1 MSIKLKYDRAYY
13 YDGSIEKEI
22 LASSLSDEQTYF
34 FAKSKILFDKS
45 GYTLLRPRFYKDK
58 TCHFYTPN
66 SSDERE
72 ISSFETDKSHN
83 EHIDYLSNLL
93 KKQETFTIGTS
104 IFKDRKIVGFS
115 PIAILN
121 EYEWGI
127 ETHRICNNK
136 LTLRHDLF
144 GQRRSLAMSIH
155 HPWVAIEVINKHFPE
170 EKAFTAMIELSKQIP
185 FLVMFDLLT
194 EKTKNYFLKI
204 DIQKKQIT
212 PLFYI
217 FEGHV
222 WYGDFIQENIT
233 TSAILEKRMKECE
246 EKIKK
251 LRTNKNP

>member
-1 MSIKLKYDRAYY
+1 MSNKLKYDRAYY
-13 YDGSIEKEI
+13 YEGSIEKEI
-22 LASSLSDEQTYF
+22 LAIDLSNERTYF
-34 FAKSKILFDKS
+34 LAKSKILFDKS
-45 GYTLLRPRFYKDK
+45 GYTLLRPRFCKDK

-66 SSDERE
+66 TSNKRE
-72 ISSFETDKSHN
+72 ITSFETDKSHN
-83 EHIDYLSNLL
+83 EHIDYLLTLL
-93 KKQETFTIGTS
+93 NTKEKFIIGNS
-104 IFKDRKIVGFS
+104 IFKDKKIVGFS
-115 PIAILN
+115 PLAILN

-127 ETHRICNNK
+127 EIHRISNNQ

-144 GQRRSLAMSIH
+144 GTRRSLAMSIH

-204 DIQKKQIT
+204 DTIKKQIT
-212 PLFYI
+212 PIFYI

-222 WYGDFIQENIT
+222 WHGDCIQENIT

-246 EKIKK
+246 RKIKD
-251 LRTNKNP
+251 LRSKKDS

>member
-1 MSIKLKYDRAYY
+1 MSNKLKYERAYY
-13 YDGSIEKEI
+13 YEGSIEKEI
-22 LASSLSDEQTYF
+22 LATNLSDEQTYF
-34 FAKSKILFDKS
+34 LARSKILFDKS
-45 GYTLLRPRFYKDK
+45 GYTLLRPRQYKDK

-66 SSDERE
+66 SSDKRE
-72 ISSFETDKSHN
+72 VTSFETDKSHN
-83 EHIDYLSNLL
+83 EHIDYLLKLL
-93 KKQETFTIGTS
+93 NSQENFTVGTA
-104 IFKDRKIVGFS
+104 IFKDKKIVDIS

-121 EYEWGI
+121 QYEWAI

-204 DIQKKQIT
+204 NVQKKQIT
-212 PLFYI
+212 PVFYI

-222 WYGDFIQENIT
+222 WNGDNIQEDIT
-233 TSAILEKRMKECE
+233 NSAILEKRMKECE
-246 EKIKK
+246 VKIKD
-251 LRTNKNP
+251 LRTKKNS